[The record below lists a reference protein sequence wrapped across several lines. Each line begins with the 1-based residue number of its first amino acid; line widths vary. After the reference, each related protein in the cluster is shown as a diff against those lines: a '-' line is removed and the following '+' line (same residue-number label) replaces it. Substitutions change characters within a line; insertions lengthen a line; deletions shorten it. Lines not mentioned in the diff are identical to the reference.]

1 MIASVPRYVHSI
13 ISGDKK
19 ITVWQSAAIGSAKS
33 PAKEISDGR
42 HGRPI

>member
-1 MIASVPRYVHSI
+1 MIASVPRYVHI